1 MTDNEKLIEVK
12 TALTRAMSRKEWRE
26 DGWEVPAIDV
36 QDAFDALA
44 AFEKAHT
51 PTDDEREAL
60 TYLITAFRFRER
72 GLRGVALEPDL
83 AVSRPLAE
91 FLHREGFRRSVVPEP
106 SDEHECT
113 WACWVDRYGFDHH
126 PEPRGDL
133 EICQCYRDGSELV
146 TCARHAEPQGET
158 SDAQGII
165 ARALMDSAR
174 MDTFNAWSLA
184 DEIAAALR
192 AAGVGGA
199 R

>member
-1 MTDNEKLIEVK
+1 MTDNEKLIEQAREAVGIAK
-12 TALTRAMSRKEWRE
+12 NSIWRTSPDA
-26 DGWEVPAIDV
+26 DGDARHEVVLD
-36 QDAFDALA
+36 QMLA
-44 AFEKAHT
+44 VFEKAHT

-60 TYLITAFRFRER
+60 AQWLHLRF
-72 GLRGVALEPDL
+72 GKNGTLDWDALSDRFKTGWRDL
-83 AVSRPLAE
+83 AGDAPL
-91 FLHREGFRRSVVPEP
+91 RRSVVPEP

-133 EICQCYRDGSELV
+133 KICQCYRDGSELV

-184 DEIAAALR
+184 EEIAAALR
-192 AAGVGGA
+192 AAGVGGV